1 MHTYYACIYI
11 NLDGFCANCDEWKW
25 ARNFPIYHNNINF
38 FCDKK
43 SQDEFQK
50 IKKFAQYFF
59 ACFEIPLFVNPLI
72 DWPGV
77 RSHYDNSANNR
88 QRHSKTCLTTC
99 APMFIWEKCI
109 SVQKYAS
116 PAEWD
121 KHQRAG
127 RPLPR
132 PDNTASTFLNS
143 NTEIVHLS
151 LLQCQL
157 HPSKKFIRRTKMKE
171 EKCWWKGKTN
181 RFSF

>member
-11 NLDGFCANCDEWKW
+11 NLDGFCANCDKWKW

-59 ACFEIPLFVNPLI
+59 ACFEIPLFVNPFI

-77 RSHYDNSANNR
+77 RSHYDNSAKNR
-88 QRHSKTCLTTC
+88 RRRSKTCLTTC

-109 SVQKYAS
+109 SVQKNM
-116 PAEWD
+116 
-121 KHQRAG
+121 HQ
-127 RPLPR
+127 
-132 PDNTASTFLNS
+132 
-143 NTEIVHLS
+143 HLS
-151 LLQCQL
+151 EINIKELEGHCQGRIIQPVHSWTQTL
-157 HPSKKFIRRTKMKE
+157 K
-171 EKCWWKGKTN
+171 
-181 RFSF
+181 